1 MRIPRDLAVAVVTAV
16 DVAGAE
22 EASKEKAAGL
32 SPHVVA
38 LRLCLSDG

>member
-1 MRIPRDLAVAVVTAV
+1 MAVVTAV